1 MNFQSV
7 TRLSLAGAFLL
18 AAGAIY
24 AQSSGASGRSEA
36 FDNGSIS
43 TEHNASILLRQAR
56 AIFGR
61 LPSSMP
67 GSDTDTPAMISL
79 GKTLFFEKGMSINKQ
94 QACNDCH
101 GLGSAQ
107 AGVDNNPT
115 SPGALNKFGDRNAPT
130 VLNAGFHIAQFVDGR
145 AESLEEQAKGP
156 PLNPIEMGMETAQD
170 VERRVKQLTT
180 HDYTELFAQAFP
192 DQSSPVS
199 FDNIVDALAAFE
211 RTLISRSRFDEFMEG
226 NEQTLSD
233 QEKAGLSHFINV
245 GCVQCHNG
253 PLLGGMMYQK
263 VGKFKAY
270 ANRTD
275 LGRHDVTG
283 REEDKFVFKVPQL
296 RNAALSAPYFHDG
309 KVRTLAEAIDLMAV
323 MQLDEQLTDEQIRS
337 IMHFLTALSDQNL
350 TSVSP
355 SKIKASS
362 TGWKPRRPED
372 IPQGKAGDQIRMGL
386 SLVSNSYSLIGHGAD
401 EPEMQFSG
409 NKLACTNCHQNE
421 GTKQFGLS
429 WVGVASRY
437 PQFRGRSGKVG
448 TLQDRVNGCMERSM
462 NGKTLPDDG
471 LQMQA
476 IIAYMNWLSEDVP
489 ADIIGASGS
498 PPFSPPDRKADIM
511 GGKSLYQT
519 YCSSCHGSDGEGYR
533 SIAAGNNGVFVA
545 PPLWGENSYNNGA
558 GMNRL
563 LTIAAFLKG
572 NMPLGTP
579 YQHPVLTDAQA
590 YDIGAY
596 VNSHPRPVLAGLE
609 KDYPDL
615 NKKPVDAPYGPYA
628 DGFSQ
633 EQHQYGPFA
642 PIIRARADKAD

>member
-1 MNFQSV
+1 MKFQIV
-7 TRLSLAGAFLL
+7 TRLSLAGALTL
-18 AAGAIY
+18 AAGSIY
-24 AQSSGASGRSEA
+24 AQTTGASESSET
-36 FDNGSIS
+36 FGNSSMS

-61 LPSSMP
+61 LPASMP
-67 GSDTDTPAMISL
+67 GSDTDTPAMIAL
-79 GKTLFFEKGMSINKQ
+79 GKTLFFERGMSINKRQ
-94 QACNDCH
+94 SCNDCH
-101 GLGSAQ
+101 GLGPAQ

-130 VLNAGFHIAQFVDGR
+130 VFNAGFHIAQFVDGR
-145 AESLEEQAKGP
+145 ADGLEDQAKGP

-170 VERRVKQLTT
+170 VEARVKQLTT
-180 HDYTELFAQAFP
+180 HDYAKLFARAFP
-192 DQSSPVS
+192 DHSSPVT
-199 FDNIVDALAAFE
+199 FDNIVDALAAYE
-211 RTLISRSRFDEFMEG
+211 RTLISRSRFDEFVEG
-226 NEQTLSD
+226 NERALSE
-233 QEKAGLSHFINV
+233 QEKKGLSQFINV

-270 ANRTD
+270 ANRHD
-275 LGRHDVTG
+275 LGRYEVTG
-283 REEDKFVFKVPQL
+283 LEEDKFAFKVPQL
-296 RNAALSAPYFHDG
+296 RNAALTAPYFHDG
-309 KVRTLAEAIDLMAV
+309 KVRTLAEAIDLMAE
-323 MQLDEQLTDEQIRS
+323 MQLDEKLSDEQIRS
-337 IMHFLTALSDQNL
+337 IMHFLTALSDKNL

-355 SKIKASS
+355 SEIKTSA
-362 TGWKPRRPED
+362 TGWSPRRPQD
-372 IPQGKAGDQIRMGL
+372 IPQGKAGEQIRLGL
-386 SLVSNSYSLIGHGAD
+386 SLVSNSYRLMGQGAN
-401 EPEMQFSG
+401 EPGSRFAG
-409 NKLACTNCHQNE
+409 NMLSCTNCHQNE

-462 NGKTLPDDG
+462 NGRTLPDDSV
-471 LQMQA
+471 QMQA
-476 IIAYMNWLSEDVP
+476 ITAYMTWLSEDVP
-489 ADIIGASGS
+489 ANIIGASGS
-498 PPFSPPDRKADIM
+498 PPFSPPDRKADII

-533 SIAAGNNGVFVA
+533 SIAAGKNGVFVA

-596 VNSHPRPVLAGLE
+596 VNSHPRPVLTGLE

-615 NKKPVDAPYGPYA
+615 RKKPVDAPYGPYA

-633 EQHQYGPFA
+633 EQHKYGPFA
-642 PIIRARADKAD
+642 PIIRARSDKVD